1 MNPQDLI
8 STADFPAVV
17 VDDETVMRQHIRI
30 ALEGV
35 RQTLAAQG
43 FTKTLAAMY
52 RTDPLSAEIVFRD
65 ELFQMG
71 REVLGDTFEIMDDFG
86 PSVEVE
92 EEKYIK
98 LPSTPG
104 QVMTV
109 LGSVDCN
116 RHRYR
121 PAGRKGKSFL
131 PLEKRLGLIKGGL
144 TPAAGSLSMA
154 LLSNMT
160 ARESADIW
168 KRVTGKGPSVST
180 LTRLSAEA
188 GRCLEECSTEVMD
201 ALRKQE
207 ELPENASMVQVG
219 LDGVMMR
226 MNAEKNGDEVIE
238 KEGWREASCGTV
250 SPRDDDGNRL
260 QSRYIGRLPEGK
272 KQSLKTQIR
281 QELDHLRSQDPDLK
295 LVVTADG
302 EKGNWTFSE
311 TLNLDV
317 EVLDFWHAIEKLHV
331 AAEAA
336 FGSDE
341 KARKKWFK
349 AKRRIL
355 RRDPDGV
362 GKVIDAL
369 RYLLRKERGSEEI
382 RKVLGYF
389 RNNRSRMNYY
399 HLAEEGYPIGSG
411 EVEAANKM
419 LVTHR
424 LKRSGQR
431 WGRDGGQGVLAF
443 RALLKSDR
451 FDRAWRLVVPK
462 MERSKKR
469 WDPPKAAANDNWQ
482 IRIAA

>member
-1 MNPQDLI
+1 MALI
-8 STADFPAVV
+8 S
-17 VDDETVMRQHIRI
+17 
-30 ALEGV
+30 
-35 RQTLAAQG
+35 
-43 FTKTLAAMY
+43 
-52 RTDPLSAEIVFRD
+52 S
-65 ELFQMG
+65 
-71 REVLGDTFEIMDDFG
+71 
-86 PSVEVE
+86 
-92 EEKYIK
+92 
-98 LPSTPG
+98 LP
-104 QVMTV
+104 
-109 LGSVDCN
+109 
-116 RHRYR
+116 
-121 PAGRKGKSFL
+121 
-131 PLEKRLGLIKGGL
+131 
-144 TPAAGSLSMA
+144 
-154 LLSNMT
+154 
-160 ARESADIW
+160 ARESADFW
-168 KRVTGKGPSVST
+168 KRFVGDGPSTGT
-180 LTRLSAEA
+180 LVRLSGAA

-201 ALRKQE
+201 ELRKQE

-250 SPRDDDGNRL
+250 TPRDDDGNRL
-260 QSRYIGRLPEGK
+260 LSRYIGRLPEGK
-272 KQSLKTQIR
+272 KKILKTQIR
-281 QELDHLRSQDPDLK
+281 QELDHLRSQNRDLK

-311 TLNLDV
+311 TLDPDV

-362 GKVIDAL
+362 RKVIDAL
-369 RYLLRKERGSEEI
+369 RYLLRKGRGSEEI

-389 RNNRSRMNYY
+389 RNNRRRMNYY

-451 FDRAWRLVVPK
+451 FNRAWAMVVPRMK
-462 MERSKKR
+462 RSRKH
-469 WDPPKAAANDNWQ
+469 WDPLKTAANDNWQ
-482 IRIAA
+482 ILNAA